1 MLKELDMKEIGEKIN
16 SMGKVLKPGL
26 KVQSTKVSML

>member
-1 MLKELDMKEIGEKIN
+1 MKEIGEKIN

-26 KVQSTKVSML
+26 KVQGTKVNML